1 MPPTPGDEPVHV
13 LLHVKL
19 PDRPGGLGLVAS
31 RIGAMRGDIVDVTVL
46 DHRADS
52 AVDQLIVRLRSSDH
66 LRMVVR
72 EVEEVDGVSV
82 EAARIIAEPHDP
94 GAESLSLVAS
104 LLEAHNVSELH
115 RIFTRGVCRR
125 FVADWA
131 VLTAD
136 NTVVASAGYAPPLSE
151 LPDLTTHG
159 NGKHDAGD
167 EKGTADE
174 TVAHAHLP
182 QHNAEVLV
190 GRRDHPF
197 FPRERAILRSL
208 SRVTDAVWS
217 HQHNT
222 P

>member
-1 MPPTPGDEPVHV
+1 MSGDEPVHV

-31 RIGAMRGDIVDVTVL
+31 RIGSMRGDIVDVTVL
-46 DHRADS
+46 DHRAAS
-52 AVDQLIVRLRSSDH
+52 AVDQLTIRLRSADH

-72 EVEEVDGVSV
+72 EVEEVDGVHV

-94 GAESLSLVAS
+94 SAESLSLVAS
-104 LLEAHNVSELH
+104 LLEAHNVSELL
-115 RIFTRGVCRR
+115 RIFTRGMCRR

-131 VLTAD
+131 VLAAD
-136 NTVVASAGYAPPLSE
+136 NAVVASAGYAPPLSE
-151 LPDLTTHG
+151 LPDLTTHED
-159 NGKHDAGD
+159 GKDQDFGD
-167 EKGTADE
+167 G
-174 TVAHAHLP
+174 TVAYAHMP
-182 QHNAEVLV
+182 GHDAEVLV

-217 HQHNT
+217 HQDKAR
-222 P
+222 